1 MHHYLAGDFD
11 VVVIGAGHA
20 GCEAALAAARMGLST
35 LVLTLQLDAV
45 ALMPCNPAIGGTSKG
60 HLVREVDALGGEMGL
75 NADAT
80 SIQVRLLNTSKGP
93 AVQSLRAQADK
104 KAYQA
109 RMKGVLENTENLT
122 LLQGECA
129 RILMD
134 GGRVSGIETTSGTR
148 YHCRAVVIAAGV
160 YLRSRTFTGP
170 RAVEGG
176 PAGLMA
182 ATELTGDLLEKGIA
196 IRRFKTGTPARVNAN
211 TVDFSAM
218 TEQPG
223 DPLAPAFSF
232 MNQGNDRPQLS
243 CYLTWTN
250 EETHRIIRENLD
262 RSPMYAGLID
272 ATGVRYC
279 PSIEDKVVRFA
290 HKERHQVFL
299 EPEGLNTRE
308 YYVQGMST
316 SLPEDV
322 QVAMLRTLPGMEK
335 AQVMRFGYAIEYDCI
350 DSLQLT
356 SSLMLRDFP
365 GLFMAG
371 QINGTSGYEEAAAQG
386 IVAGINAV
394 QYIRQE
400 EPLILSRSDA
410 YAGVLIDDLVTK
422 GASEPYRMMTSR
434 AEYRL
439 LLRQDN
445 ADLRLTAM
453 GRRVGLVS
461 DARYDRMMRKAEET
475 ERLTRHLKE
484 TVLPPTEGLNRYLA
498 GKDFPP
504 AVTGLT
510 MAELLRRPPVRL
522 AEIEPLDPAPVKV
535 ERDAH
540 EQAEIQVKYE
550 GYIQR
555 QEQEVERF
563 KRLEEMHLGE
573 DIDYEAIGGLR
584 LEARQK
590 LSAQRPSSVG
600 QAARILGVSPA
611 DIGVLLVYLKG
622 RQEHEGQ

>member
-134 GGRVSGIETTSGTR
+134 GGRVSGIETTSGAQYR
-148 YHCRAVVIAAGV
+148 CRAVVIAAGV

-211 TVDFSAM
+211 TVDFSVM
-218 TEQPG
+218 TEQLG
-223 DPLAPAFSF
+223 DPMAPAFSF

-445 ADLRLTAM
+445 ADLRLTTL

-522 AEIEPLDPAPVKV
+522 AEIEPLDPAPMQV

-555 QEQEVERF
+555 QKQEVERF
-563 KRLEEMHLGE
+563 KRLEEMHLSK

-590 LSAQRPSSVG
+590 LSAQRPSTVG

>member
-129 RILMD
+129 RILME
-134 GGRVSGIETTSGTR
+134 GGRVSGIETTSGAQYR
-148 YHCRAVVIAAGV
+148 CRAVVIAAGV

-211 TVDFSAM
+211 TVDFSVM

-223 DPLAPAFSF
+223 DPMAPAFSF

-445 ADLRLTAM
+445 ADLRLTAL

-522 AEIEPLDPAPVKV
+522 AEIEPLDPAPMQV

-563 KRLEEMHLGE
+563 KRLEEMHLSK

>member
-1 MHHYLAGDFD
+1 MGYEAGEFD
-11 VVVIGAGHA
+11 VAVIGAGHA

-35 LVLTLQLDAV
+35 LALTLQLDAV

-80 SIQVRLLNTSKGP
+80 CIQVRLLNTSKGP

-109 RMKGVLENTENLT
+109 RMKAVLEDEENLT

-129 RILMD
+129 RILTE
-134 GGRVSGIETTSGTR
+134 GGRVSGIETTSGAR
-148 YHCRAVVIAAGV
+148 YRCRAVVVATGV

-182 ATELTGDLLEKGIA
+182 ATELTGDLLDKGIR
-196 IRRFKTGTPARVNAN
+196 IRRFKTGTPPRVNAR
-211 TVDFSAM
+211 TVDFSSMA
-218 TEQPG
+218 EQPG
-223 DPLAPAFSF
+223 DDSAPLFSF
-232 MNQGNDRPQLS
+232 VSPGRDCPQMS
-243 CYLTWTN
+243 CYLTWTC
-250 EETHRIIRENLD
+250 EATHRIIRENLD

-299 EPEGLNTRE
+299 EPEGAHTRE

-322 QVAMLRTLPGMEK
+322 QTAMLRTIPGLER
-335 AQVMRFGYAIEYDCI
+335 AQIMRYGYAIEYDCI
-350 DSLQLT
+350 DSLQLSAT
-356 SSLMLRDFP
+356 LMMKDIP

-371 QINGTSGYEEAAAQG
+371 QVNGTSGYEEAAAQG
-386 IVAGINAV
+386 IVAGINAA
-394 QYIRQE
+394 QYVRG
-400 EPLILSRSDA
+400 EPPLTLARSDA

-445 ADLRLTAM
+445 ADLRLTGM

-461 DARYDRMMRKAEET
+461 DARYDRMMRKRDET
-475 ERLTRHLKE
+475 ERLVRHLKQ
-484 TVLPPTEGLNRYLA
+484 TVLPPGEGLNGFLA
-498 GKDFPP
+498 SKDYPP

-522 AEIEPLDPAPVKV
+522 AELDRLDPAPLGVGG
-535 ERDAH
+535 DAR

-555 QEQEVERF
+555 QQQEVERF
-563 KRLEEMHLGE
+563 RRLEQMTL
-573 DIDYEAIGGLR
+573 DADLDYSQIAGLR

-590 LSAQRPSSVG
+590 LAALRPASVG

-611 DIGVLLVYLKG
+611 DIGVLLVYVKSKG
-622 RQEHEGQ
+622 RRTQ